1 MDESR
6 TQWLG
11 TLLLVDDS
19 AGTTKYQALGRR
31 KYAADAF
38 LGTHPGME

>member
-6 TQWLG
+6 TQWFG

-19 AGTTKYQALGRR
+19 AGTTKYQALGGRED
-31 KYAADAF
+31 AADAF
-38 LGTHPGME
+38 LGTHPGMK